1 MNKKKKILIIII
13 ILFVLII
20 FSVFKFSR
28 YMFLQEDIIFFQ
40 FLNSIIKSNKENND
54 TFISDNQS
62 EKNQTKSQSFY
73 DTYIIKEDKESNND
87 NIQSIEFDVE
97 YQNTKLKDV
106 NLAQTIHNQTLVYEK
121 IAPGTSGSFDI
132 VLKTKQDVRYQ
143 LDFKSENEKPSN
155 LQFYT
160 IEEGKRYQ
168 TLEELGKTLQGI
180 LHENETKIIQV
191 QWEWCYEINQ
201 ENNKQDTEDAKKLR
215 EYNFTIYV
223 QGKD

>member
-106 NLAQTIHNQTLVYEK
+106 NLVQTINNQTLVYEK
-121 IAPGTSGSFDI
+121 IAPGTSGEFEI
-132 VLKTKQDVRYQ
+132 VLKTKQDLKYQ
-143 LDFKSENEKPSN
+143 IDFKSENEKPSN

-160 IEEGKRYQ
+160 VEEEKRYN
-168 TLEELGKTLQGI
+168 TLEDLGKTLQGF
-180 LHENETKIIQV
+180 LYANETKIIQV
-191 QWEWCYEINQ
+191 KWEWCYEINQ

>member
-1 MNKKKKILIIII
+1 MKKNKKILIIIL

-20 FSVFKFSR
+20 FSVFNFSR

-40 FLNSIIKSNKENND
+40 FLNSVIKSDKETNNV
-54 TFISDNQS
+54 FISENESEENHTTSQVFNDEYS
-62 EKNQTKSQSFY
+62 IEKNV
-73 DTYIIKEDKESNND
+73 ESIYD
-87 NIQSIEFDVE
+87 NIKTIEFDVE